1 MKRAIQ
7 SGGKVQVPGRIYS
20 LAERVQ
26 LLKDLKAKR
35 EADAQAA
42 KDEALRIAALPPAT
56 SRRRGA
62 P

>member
-35 EADAQAA
+35 DADAEEAKHAVTQAA
-42 KDEALRIAALPPAT
+42 PTRPRIAIP
-56 SRRRGA
+56 
-62 P
+62 